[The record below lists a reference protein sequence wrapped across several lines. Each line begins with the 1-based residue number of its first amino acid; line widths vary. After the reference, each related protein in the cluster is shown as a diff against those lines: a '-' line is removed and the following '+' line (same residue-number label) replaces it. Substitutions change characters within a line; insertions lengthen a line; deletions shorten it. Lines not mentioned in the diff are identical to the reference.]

1 MELVAFV
8 GEDKENWGQVT
19 ALLNRMEY
27 AKAILIQNKSAESF
41 PANDKAKIIKVDTSQ
56 SIAQLTDE
64 LREKLKKEI
73 SKEFEVALSLASGNG
88 KEHMAFISAL
98 LGVPLG
104 IKLVAFTKN
113 GIEFLD

>member
-73 SKEFEVALSLASGNG
+73 SKEFEVALSLASGSG
-88 KEHMAFISAL
+88 KEHMSLISAL
-98 LGVPLG
+98 INLPVGVKLVVYTKDG
-104 IKLVAFTKN
+104 IK
-113 GIEFLD
+113 FLT